1 MNGNSDCLHEARE
14 QVGQIRRR
22 KITPQIQHSSEKGS
36 SAEAHHITS
45 SAKQSRQCYGSRSL
59 VLTADRNCGMN
70 SEVYRSILSAQ
81 IQINPAKQ
89 MRWRFTAQR
98 DLRTAKA
105 PKKLLKAKK
114 WDILQWPSQSPD
126 FNPREYDFQLLE
138 TNLKAERLRNQQ
150 QLKVAAV
157 MGLADHLRGETKH
170 LVMSM
175 TVIDSII

>member
-1 MNGNSDCLHEARE
+1 
-14 QVGQIRRR
+14 
-22 KITPQIQHSSEKGS
+22 
-36 SAEAHHITS
+36 
-45 SAKQSRQCYGSRSL
+45 
-59 VLTADRNCGMN
+59 MN

-175 TVIDSII
+175 TVIDSIIWHYGNRFYDTLCLSSYFWASERDGTIDKKVCNSVHAVPFLNTFATINDIFQQLFSCHFLPQ